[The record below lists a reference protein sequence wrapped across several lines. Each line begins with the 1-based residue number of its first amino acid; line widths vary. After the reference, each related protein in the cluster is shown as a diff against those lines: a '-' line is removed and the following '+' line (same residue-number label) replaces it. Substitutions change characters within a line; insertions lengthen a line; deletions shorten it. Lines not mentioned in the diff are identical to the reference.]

1 MTDVSHYQYNLE
13 LLGISDTIPSSD
25 NLYFNDDNEMYWFND
40 NPSSLGYIFINNDK
54 LYFRNINQRVQGSN
68 ISYRITN
75 YYSDKEYIANE
86 SKIWSVQP
94 ELIST
99 NDYKIVDENYI
110 VFNSE
115 PKVDEIVI
123 ISNLK

>member
-1 MTDVSHYQYNLE
+1 M
-13 LLGISDTIPSSD
+13 
-25 NLYFNDDNEMYWFND
+25 
-40 NPSSLGYIFINNDK
+40 
-54 LYFRNINQRVQGSN
+54 
-68 ISYRITN
+68 
-75 YYSDKEYIANE
+75 ANE

-94 ELIST
+94 EVISS